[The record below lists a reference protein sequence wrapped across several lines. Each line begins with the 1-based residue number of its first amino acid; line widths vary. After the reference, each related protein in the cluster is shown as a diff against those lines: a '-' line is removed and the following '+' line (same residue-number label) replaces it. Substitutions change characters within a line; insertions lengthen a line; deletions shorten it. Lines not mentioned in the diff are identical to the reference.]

1 MAKLFAPLNGAW
13 EVLTLRA
20 TVAVFVMM
28 ADDGTVAFT
37 AIIAPLIVIANS
49 CSMTLPALTRP
60 PVVLAKR

>member
-1 MAKLFAPLNGAW
+1 MAELKASLNSAW

-20 TVAVFVMM
+20 TVAEFVMI
-28 ADDGTVAFT
+28 ADGGTVAFT
-37 AIIAPLIVIANS
+37 AIIAPLIVLANS

>member
-1 MAKLFAPLNGAW
+1 MAELEASLNSAW

-20 TVAVFVMM
+20 TVAEFVMM